1 MLRLPAPKKKR
12 EAEGNSGCTCCSLRL
27 LCCGVS
33 TCSHGCCVAVC
44 VGSRDN
50 RETIHTRSDCCLQP
64 LSLSARSLR
73 ELHHLFLCLSTSRR
87 RFLSATLYP
96 LYPQSVRLSVF
107 PSLPPP
113 FPPPPLSI
121 LCFFSLQP
129 SLSLFFF
136 AFQLTQ
142 KHKQQQLGAVIVLLW
157 NSIAFSVKDG
167 VVNNKLHIRKGKKKK
182 ALQCEPGQQ
191 VSERLNRRP
200 WRLRVWA
207 V

>member
-113 FPPPPLSI
+113 RSLLLLFQ
-121 LCFFSLQP
+121 FYAFSLSSHL
-129 SLSLFFF
+129 SLSLFF

-182 ALQCEPGQQ
+182 SPSVRAGTA
-191 VSERLNRRP
+191 SE
-200 WRLRVWA
+200 
-207 V
+207 

>member
-107 PSLPPP
+107 PSLPP
-113 FPPPPLSI
+113 LS
-121 LCFFSLQP
+121 LLLLFQFYAFSLSSHL
-129 SLSLFFF
+129 SLSLFF

-142 KHKQQQLGAVIVLLW
+142 KHKQQQLGAVLVLLW

-182 ALQCEPGQQ
+182 SPSVRAGTA
-191 VSERLNRRP
+191 SE
-200 WRLRVWA
+200 
-207 V
+207 

>member
-1 MLRLPAPKKKR
+1 MFGDGAGVKTPRSKKKR

-64 LSLSARSLR
+64 LSLSARSLC

-107 PSLPPP
+107 PSLS
-113 FPPPPLSI
+113 PPLPSSSSSSTSSSSFNFMV
-121 LCFFSLQP
+121 FFSLQP
-129 SLSLFFF
+129 SLSFYLFFF
-136 AFQLTQ
+136 LPFSSLRNT
-142 KHKQQQLGAVIVLLW
+142 
-157 NSIAFSVKDG
+157 NSSSW
-167 VVNNKLHIRKGKKKK
+167 
-182 ALQCEPGQQ
+182 EP
-191 VSERLNRRP
+191 L
-200 WRLRVWA
+200 
-207 V
+207 

>member
-1 MLRLPAPKKKR
+1 MFGDGAGVKTPRSKKKR

-64 LSLSARSLR
+64 LSLSARSLC

-107 PSLPPP
+107 PSLSPPP
-113 FPPPPLSI
+113 SLLLLLHLLLLFHFYGF
-121 LCFFSLQP
+121 FFSP
-129 SLSLFFF
+129 AISLFLFIFF
-136 AFQLTQ
+136 LAFQLTQ

-157 NSIAFSVKDG
+157 NSIAFSAKDG

-182 ALQCEPGQQ
+182 ASS
-191 VSERLNRRP
+191 V
-200 WRLRVWA
+200 
-207 V
+207 